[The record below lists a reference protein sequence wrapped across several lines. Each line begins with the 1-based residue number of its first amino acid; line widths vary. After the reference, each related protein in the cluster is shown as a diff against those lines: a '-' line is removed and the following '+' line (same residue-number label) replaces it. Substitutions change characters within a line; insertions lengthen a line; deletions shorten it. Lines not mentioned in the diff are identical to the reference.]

1 MLTILSYLVKYK
13 KVIGLLVLGLL
24 VSAITI
30 YILHLKSTIS
40 DLKEEV
46 TSLNTVIA
54 ANNTT
59 IATLTKSNQDK
70 ETNLSSM
77 SNLLSSCTN
86 SKQKLTDDLNKMDTI
101 ISCTTPIQE
110 QSTDKSTTT
119 TNVSKV
125 TKEKKYEVLS
135 TSQSISA
142 IDFLNDQFAAIK

>member
-1 MLTILSYLVKYK
+1 MLTILTYLVKYK

-24 VSAITI
+24 VSAIAI

-86 SKQKLTDDLNKMDTI
+86 SKQKLTDDLNKIDTI

-110 QSTDKSTTT
+110 QTTAKPSTT
-119 TNVSKV
+119 KV